1 MAVSGEPA
9 QQARRL
15 EQTMQMHYEVARL
28 RTVDRRLRL
37 CPPSSLGAVVIG
49 ENTDDVDFRGVVEL
63 QAVERLQ
70 FASEHQM
77 QKLLRFVRR
86 GLAFS
91 HEFDPCE
98 LARSGR
104 RQPTPGSAPR
114 E

>member
-9 QQARRL
+9 PQARRL
-15 EQTMQMHYEVARL
+15 GQPRELHYEVPRL
-28 RTVDRRLRL
+28 R
-37 CPPSSLGAVVIG
+37 PPSSLGALVIG
-49 ENTDDVDFRGVVEL
+49 ENTDDVDFLGVAEL
-63 QAVERLQ
+63 EAVERLQ

-98 LARSGR
+98 FARSGR
-104 RQPTPGSAPR
+104 KPTPGLAPR
-114 E
+114 ERKTQ